1 MQYQIIFCSIL
12 IGVVNGLLKFEPTKY
27 LARHKRD
34 VVGALDIHT
43 NHVQPIH
50 ADVKT
55 EKDDNTK
62 PCPTNPIVPPMIEL
76 GTVFQVIP
84 PIDVQHIDRSLQ
96 KSLPITD
103 TIDLVRS
110 ISRVTT
116 LFVLLT
122 SAIIE
127 FFPLIQQLF
136 LTIYS
141 YVYTG

>member
-62 PCPTNPIVPPMIEL
+62 
-76 GTVFQVIP
+76 VIP